1 MIYIVSWNEP
11 KGPQSLFFES
21 SGRADFFAD
30 RLLRR
35 KHCKD
40 VVVAE
45 EPKTKAAI
53 SNDFLDGKTK
63 HPAG

>member
-11 KGPQSLFFES
+11 KGPQRLFFES

-35 KHCKD
+35 KRCKD

-45 EPKTKAAI
+45 EPKTRAA
-53 SNDFLDGKTK
+53 
-63 HPAG
+63 

>member
-30 RLLRR
+30 RLLRQ
-35 KHCKD
+35 KNCQN
-40 VVVAE
+40 VVVAA
-45 EPKTKAAI
+45 EPKAKAA
-53 SNDFLDGKTK
+53 
-63 HPAG
+63 

>member
-21 SGRADFFAD
+21 SGRADFFAE

-45 EPKTKAAI
+45 EPKTKAA
-53 SNDFLDGKTK
+53 
-63 HPAG
+63 